1 MNILHLYPDS
11 MSLYGESGNVK
22 AFAEVVREAGKT
34 AEINKTDLDG
44 EISFGGIDF
53 AYIGQGTEENE
64 LRALAHL
71 RKYREAVADYIERG
85 GLLLATGNAWEIF
98 GRSITYRD
106 KEYEGLGI
114 FDYTTVV
121 GKERLVDEC
130 EASVPEYGLNIVG
143 FSNHSGVVTGSNNGF
158 TVYTKGRGQSHL
170 YKGFMGTHMIGPI
183 LARDKELA
191 ERLLKRSEG

>member
-34 AEINKTDLDG
+34 VEINRTDLDG
-44 EISFGGIDF
+44 EVSFGGIDF

-64 LRALAHL
+64 LRVLAHL
-71 RKYREAVADYIERG
+71 KKYKEAVAAYIENG

-98 GRSITYRD
+98 GKSITYRD

-130 EASVPEYGLNIVG
+130 EATVPEYDLNIVG
-143 FSNHSGVVTGSNNGF
+143 FSNHSGVVTGANDGF

-191 ERLLKRSEG
+191 ERLLKRLEV